1 MSSIS
6 PAILLASP
14 LSVYFLPIGKS
25 YVCFANRQ
33 SRDRE
38 SKQARC
44 FFIARSRLS
53 ENKPVNLCRLMKYI
67 TKYQP

>member
-25 YVCFANRQ
+25 YVCFANLH
-33 SRDRE
+33 SCKE
-38 SKQARC
+38 KVNKQDA
-44 FFIARSRLS
+44 FLMHEAEYLKI
-53 ENKPVNLCRLMKYI
+53 NL
-67 TKYQP
+67 